1 MKNYLF
7 VLVIACLAM
16 CCFSCSSKREKA
28 CKECETTIDTAVVV
42 RTGKIVDFGMSATEL
57 ALDNGYTMTLQD
69 EHYPEVCFLAPKDT
83 IIYKITT
90 DYKHICDVLKIRYYK
105 APVTE

>member
-1 MKNYLF
+1 MF
-7 VLVIACLAM
+7 
-16 CCFSCSSKREKA
+16 CFSCSSKREKA

-42 RTGKIVDFGMSATEL
+42 KTGKIVDLGMSCTTL
-57 ALDNGYTMTLQD
+57 LLDNGYTITLSD
-69 EHYPEVCFLAPKDT
+69 MHYSEAPFLAPKDT

-90 DYKHICDVLKIRYYK
+90 DYKHICDVVEIKYYK

>member
-1 MKNYLF
+1 ML
-7 VLVIACLAM
+7 IACVAI
-16 CCFSCSSKREKA
+16 CCISCSSKREKA

-42 RTGKIVDFGMSATEL
+42 RTGKIVDLGMSSCTTL
-57 ALDNGYTMTLQD
+57 LLDNGYTMTLQD

-90 DYKHICDVLKIRYYK
+90 DYKHICDVVEIKYYK
-105 APVTE
+105 APVIE